1 MNAEPTLEAETSI
14 SQLITDK
21 DSTQN
26 GVIIDEILQ
35 EINKSGSI
43 EPGEPPNITMT
54 EEIPQMQQQPTQMQ
68 QQPTQMQQQ
77 PTQMQQQ
84 PTQMQQ
90 QDPMPG
96 PMPGPGP
103 QQQQQ
108 QGAPVD
114 FQNQNQE
121 QVIFP
126 QETNGLMDNIDSTEK
141 TFENLKDNILDELK
155 LPAIVLVLFIILG
168 SGRIDSIFINTHTS
182 FFVDATGKIT
192 FPSLFIK
199 SIIAA
204 LLFYIIKIFL

>member
-1 MNAEPTLEAETSI
+1 MNAEPILEAETSI

-35 EINKSGSI
+35 EINKNGSI

-68 QQPTQMQQQ
+68 QQQQQ

-84 PTQMQQ
+84 QQQQQPIQMQQ
-90 QDPMPG
+90 QQQQQDPIPG
-96 PMPGPGP
+96 PMLG
-103 QQQQQ
+103 QQQQ

-114 FQNQNQE
+114 FQNQE
-121 QVIFP
+121 QIIFP

-155 LPAIVLVLFIILG
+155 MPAIVLVLFIILG

-182 FFVDATGKIT
+182 FFVDAAGKIT

>member
-1 MNAEPTLEAETSI
+1 MNAEPILEAETSI
-14 SQLITDK
+14 SQLINDK

-35 EINKSGSI
+35 EINKNASI
-43 EPGEPPNITMT
+43 EPVEQPNITMT
-54 EEIPQMQQQPTQMQ
+54 EEIPQMQQPQ
-68 QQPTQMQQQ
+68 QQEQEQQQ
-77 PTQMQQQ
+77 SLPQPLPQQ
-84 PTQMQQ
+84 PPQ
-90 QDPMPG
+90 PL
-96 PMPGPGP
+96 

-108 QGAPVD
+108 APVD

-121 QVIFP
+121 QIIFP

-155 LPAIVLVLFIILG
+155 LPVIVLVLFIILG
-168 SGRIDSIFINTHTS
+168 SSRIDSIFINTHTS
-182 FFVDATGKIT
+182 FFVDAAGKIT

>member
-1 MNAEPTLEAETSI
+1 MNAEPILEAETSI

-35 EINKSGSI
+35 EINKNGSI

-54 EEIPQMQQQPTQMQ
+54 EEIPQMQQQ
-68 QQPTQMQQQ
+68 QPTQMQQQ
-77 PTQMQQQ
+77 QQQPIQMQQQ
-84 PTQMQQ
+84 QQ
-90 QDPMPG
+90 QQPIPG
-96 PMPGPGP
+96 PMPG
-103 QQQQQ
+103 Q

-121 QVIFP
+121 QIIFP

-155 LPAIVLVLFIILG
+155 MPSIVLVLFIILG
-168 SGRIDSIFINTHTS
+168 SSRIDSIFINTHTS
-182 FFVDATGKIT
+182 FFVDAAGKIT

>member
-1 MNAEPTLEAETSI
+1 MNTEPILEAETSI

-35 EINKSGSI
+35 EINKNGSI
-43 EPGEPPNITMT
+43 EPGAPPNITMT
-54 EEIPQMQQQPTQMQ
+54 EEIPQMQQPTQDVLQQQQPGVPQPTQMQ
-68 QQPTQMQQQ
+68 QPGGLQQ
-77 PTQMQQQ
+77 PGVSQQ
-84 PTQMQQ
+84 P
-90 QDPMPG
+90 G
-96 PMPGPGP
+96 GL
-103 QQQQQ
+103 QQQ

-114 FQNQNQE
+114 FQNQE
-121 QVIFP
+121 HIIFP

-155 LPAIVLVLFIILG
+155 LPTIVLVLFIILG
-168 SGRIDSIFINTHTS
+168 SSRIDSIFINTHTS
-182 FFVDATGKIT
+182 FFVDGSGKIT